1 MKSYKDYMLFDKLPQ
16 TWCAGCS
23 HGIVLQSIA
32 AVMAELEVDKHDMA
46 LVSGIGCFGRVDDYL
61 DINCMHVT
69 LDINCMH
76 ATHGRALAAATGV
89 ALGNPN
95 LNVLV
100 TMGDG
105 DGTTIGGNHL
115 IHAAR
120 RNINVTAII
129 SNNYNYGQTGGQ
141 YSATTPTH
149 SITQTSPYGHV
160 EQAFDICQL
169 AIAAGASYV
178 GRATAYN
185 PLMIRKLIKEG
196 MQVKGFSLIEVMSA
210 CPTHYGKFNKLGEA
224 SRMLKLMNEQSVT
237 VSQAAKL
244 SPEELKGK
252 LVVGCLKNEPRDDYY
267 TEYARIIE
275 AQKVE
280 D

>member
-1 MKSYKDYMLFDKLPQ
+1 MATYKDYMLYYKLPQ

-32 AVMAELEVDKHDMA
+32 AVMAETGWDKHDIA

-69 LDINCMH
+69 
-76 ATHGRALAAATGV
+76 HGRALAAATGV

-95 LNVLV
+95 LHVLV

-105 DGTTIGGNHL
+105 DGATIGGNHL

-120 RNINVTAII
+120 RNLNVTAIV

-141 YSATTPTH
+141 YSSTTPTG
-149 SITQTSPYGHV
+149 SITATSPYGMV
-160 EQAFDICQL
+160 EQNFDLCKL

-178 GRATAYN
+178 GRATPYN
-185 PLMIRKLIKEG
+185 PVMMRKLIKDG
-196 MQVKGFSLIEVMSA
+196 LAVKGFSLIEVMSA

-224 SRMLKLMNEQSVT
+224 SRMMKLMNEQSVS
-237 VSQAAKL
+237 VEKAATM
-244 SPEELKGK
+244 SEEELEGK
-252 LVVGCLKNEPRDDYY
+252 IVVGCLRNKPREDYY
-267 TEYARIIE
+267 TKYKKIIDSQRNE
-275 AQKVE
+275 E
-280 D
+280 

>member
-1 MKSYKDYMLFDKLPQ
+1 MTKSFKDYMLYYKLPH

-32 AVMAELEVDKHDMA
+32 ETLADLGYDKHDLA

-69 LDINCMH
+69 
-76 ATHGRALAAATGV
+76 HGRALAAATGV
-89 ALGNPN
+89 ALGNPD
-95 LNVLV
+95 LHVLC

-105 DGTTIGGNHL
+105 DGATIGGNHF

-120 RNINVTAII
+120 RNINVTAIM

-141 YSATTPTH
+141 YSGTTPTH

-160 EQAFDICQL
+160 ESNFDMCQL

-185 PLMIRKLIKEG
+185 PVMIRKLMKEA
-196 MQVKGFSLIEVMSA
+196 MQVKGFSFVEIMSS
-210 CPTHYGKFNKLGEA
+210 CPTHFGKFNKLGDA
-224 SRMLKLMNEQSVT
+224 AHMMKAINDATVT
-237 VSQAAKL
+237 VAQAAKMTA
-244 SPEELKGK
+244 EELKGK
-252 LVVGCLKNEPRDDYY
+252 IVVGCLKNEPREDYY
-267 TEYARIIE
+267 TSYKKIID
-275 AQKVE
+275 AQEIK
-280 D
+280 